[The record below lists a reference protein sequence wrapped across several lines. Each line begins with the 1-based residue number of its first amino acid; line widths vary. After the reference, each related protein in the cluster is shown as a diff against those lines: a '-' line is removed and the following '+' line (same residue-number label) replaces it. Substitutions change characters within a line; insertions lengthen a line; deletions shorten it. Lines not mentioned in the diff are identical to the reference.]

1 MICLLIN
8 NLHEKLLG
16 AIVNSIENGENGI
29 QPAIMVTSTDNHNYI
44 ITITNSHKFLITEE
58 L

>member
-1 MICLLIN
+1 MISLSKNNLQEKLIN
-8 NLHEKLLG
+8 AK
-16 AIVNSIENGENGI
+16 VNNIDNGENGI

-44 ITITNSHKFLITEE
+44 ITITNSHKFLITE